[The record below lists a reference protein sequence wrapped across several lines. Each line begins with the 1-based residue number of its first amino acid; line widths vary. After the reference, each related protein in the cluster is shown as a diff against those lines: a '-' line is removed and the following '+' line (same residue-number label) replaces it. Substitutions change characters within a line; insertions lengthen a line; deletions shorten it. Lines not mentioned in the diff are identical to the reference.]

1 MKAVTVTSPFNLDSV
16 QLTEVKDPGQP
27 AKGEIRVAIKASSLN
42 FHDLMV
48 ATGAMPVEDS
58 RILLS
63 DGAGIVEAVGEGVT
77 EFRVGDAVVST
88 FFPQWAAGKATPAV
102 GGFAHTPGDGVDGLA
117 SEVVVRPVNAFTP
130 APAGWS
136 HTEAATITTSG
147 LTAWRALVVNGRLK
161 AGETVLVQGTGGVS
175 IAALQLAKAM
185 GARVIATSSSD
196 EKLAMVRKLGA
207 DDTINYRTTPEW
219 GDKVLELTHG
229 LGVDHI
235 VEVGG
240 PATINES
247 LKAVKVGGHI
257 AVIGVLSGTDAA
269 LSIFSILAKQ
279 VRIEGLIV
287 GSRQDQIDYVK
298 ALELMAQK
306 PVIDKVFS
314 YERLSEAFAHL
325 QSGQHVGKVCVSWE

>member
-1 MKAVTVTSPFNLDSV
+1 MKAVTINSPFTLDSI
-16 QLTEVKDPGQP
+16 QLSDIPDPGQP
-27 AKGEIRVAIKASSLN
+27 GKGEIRVAIKASSLN

-48 ATGAMPVEDS
+48 ATGAMPVADGLV
-58 RILLS
+58 LLS
-63 DGAGIVEAVGEGVT
+63 DGAGVVDAVGEGVT
-77 EFRVGDAVVST
+77 GFRVGDAVVST
-88 FFPQWAAGKATPAV
+88 FFPVWTAGRPGPDV
-102 GGFAHTPGDGVDGLA
+102 GGFSHTPGDGVAGMA
-117 SEVVVRPVNAFTP
+117 SEYVVRSENAFTP

-147 LTAWRALVVNGRLK
+147 LTAWRALVVNGGLK

-175 IAALQLAKAM
+175 VAALQLAKAM

-196 EKLAMVRKLGA
+196 EKLARARKLGA

-219 GDKVLELTHG
+219 GDKVLALTG
-229 LGVDHI
+229 GVGVDHV

-240 PATINES
+240 PATLNES

-257 AVIGVLSGTDAA
+257 AVIGVLSGADAA
-269 LSIFSILAKQ
+269 LSIFSVLSKQ

-298 ALELMAQK
+298 ALELMTQK
-306 PVIDKVFS
+306 PVIDQVFS
-314 YERLSEAFAHL
+314 YAQLSEAFAHL
-325 QSGQHVGKVCVSWE
+325 QSGKHLGKVCVSW

>member
-1 MKAVTVTSPFNLDSV
+1 MKAIAINNPFNLDSV
-16 QLTEVKDPGQP
+16 KLTEVRDPGQP
-27 AKGEIRVAIKASSLN
+27 GHGEIRVAIKASSLN

-48 ATGAMPVEDS
+48 ATGAMTVEEG

-63 DGAGIVEAVGEGVT
+63 DGAGIVKAVGEGVT
-77 EFRVGDAVVST
+77 GFRVGDAVVST
-88 FFPQWAAGKATPAV
+88 FFPIWTAGKATQAV
-102 GGFAHTPGDGVDGLA
+102 GGFAHTPGDGVDGFA
-117 SEVVVRPVNAFTP
+117 SEFVVRDENAFTH

-196 EKLAMVRKLGA
+196 EKLAAVRQLGA
-207 DDTINYRTTPEW
+207 DETINYRTTPEW
-219 GDKVLELTHG
+219 GDKVLELTQG
-229 LGVDHI
+229 EGVDHI

-269 LSIFSILAKQ
+269 LSIFSVLAKQ

-298 ALELMAQK
+298 ALELMEQK

-314 YERLSEAFAHL
+314 YECLGEAFAHL
-325 QSGQHVGKVCVSWE
+325 QSGRHFGKVCVSW

>member
-1 MKAVTVTSPFNLDSV
+1 MKAVTISHPFSLNSI
-16 QLTEVKDPGQP
+16 QLTDVNDPGQP
-27 AKGEIRVAIKASSLN
+27 GKGEIRVAIKASSLN

-48 ATGAMPVEDS
+48 ATGGMPVEDG

-63 DGAGIVEAVGEGVT
+63 DGAGTVEAVGEGVT
-77 EFRVGDAVVST
+77 EFRAGDAVVST
-88 FFPQWAAGKATPAV
+88 FFPVWTAGRATLAV
-102 GGFAHTPGDGVDGLA
+102 GGFSHTPGDGVDGLA
-117 SEVVVRPVNAFTP
+117 CEVVVRSANAFTH

-196 EKLAMVRKLGA
+196 EKLALVRKLGA
-207 DDTINYRTTPEW
+207 DDTINYRTTPAW
-219 GDKVLELTHG
+219 GDKVLELTQG
-229 LGVDHI
+229 AGVDHV

-240 PATINES
+240 PATLNES

-257 AVIGVLSGTDAA
+257 AAIGVLSGTDAA
-269 LSIFSILAKQ
+269 LSVFSVLAKQ

-287 GSRQDQIDYVK
+287 GSRQDQIDYVN
-298 ALELMAQK
+298 ALALMAQK
-306 PVIDKVFS
+306 PVIDQVFS
-314 YERLSEAFAHL
+314 YDRISEAFARL
-325 QSGQHVGKVCVSWE
+325 QSGKHFGKVCVNW

>member
-1 MKAVTVTSPFNLDSV
+1 MKAVTVNNPFNLDSV

-27 AKGEIRVAIKASSLN
+27 GKGEIRVAIKASSLN

-48 ATGAMPVEDS
+48 ATGAMPVEDG

-77 EFRVGDAVVST
+77 AFSVGDRVVST
-88 FFPQWAAGKATPAV
+88 FFPLWTAGEATPAV
-102 GGFAHTPGDGVDGLA
+102 GGFSHTPGDGIDGMA
-117 SEVVVRPVNAFTP
+117 SEFVVRTESAFTH

-136 HTEAATITTSG
+136 HEEAATITTSG
-147 LTAWRALVVNGRLK
+147 LTAWRALVANGRLK

-196 EKLAMVRKLGA
+196 EKLKAVRELGA

-229 LGVDHI
+229 LGVDHV

-269 LSIFSILAKQ
+269 LSIFSVLAKQ

-287 GSRQDQIDYVK
+287 GSRQHQIDYVK
-298 ALELMAQK
+298 ALELMSQK

-314 YERLSEAFAHL
+314 YDRLSEAFAHL
-325 QSGQHVGKVCVSWE
+325 QSGAHFGKICVSW

>member
-1 MKAVTVTSPFNLDSV
+1 MKAVTITNPFNLDHV
-16 QLTEVKDPGQP
+16 QLTEVNDPGQP

-48 ATGAMPVEDS
+48 ATGAMPVEDG

-77 EFRVGDAVVST
+77 DFRVGDAVVST
-88 FFPQWAAGKATPAV
+88 FFPNWTSGRATPAA
-102 GGFAHTPGDGVDGLA
+102 GGFAHTPGDGTEGMA
-117 SEVVVRPVNAFTP
+117 SEYVVRPESAFTP

-147 LTAWRALVVNGRLK
+147 LTAWRALVVNGHLK

-196 EKLAMVRKLGA
+196 DKLAAVRKLGA

-219 GDKVLELTHG
+219 GDKVLELTNG
-229 LGVDHI
+229 LGVDHV

-257 AVIGVLSGTDAA
+257 AVIGVLSGTEAA
-269 LSIFSILAKQ
+269 ISIFSLLAKQ
-279 VRIEGLIV
+279 VRVEGLIV
-287 GSRQDQIDYVK
+287 GSRQDQMEYVK
-298 ALELMAQK
+298 ALALMAQK
-306 PVIDKVFS
+306 PVIDQVFS
-314 YERLSEAFAHL
+314 YDRLGEAFAHL
-325 QSGQHVGKVCVSWE
+325 QSGKHFGKVCVTW

>member
-1 MKAVTVTSPFNLDSV
+1 MKAVAVNNPFNLDSV

-27 AKGEIRVAIKASSLN
+27 GKGEIRVAIKASSLN

-48 ATGAMPVEDS
+48 ATGAMPVEDG

-63 DGAGIVEAVGEGVT
+63 DGAGIVDAVGEGVT
-77 EFRVGDAVVST
+77 AFSVGDSVVST
-88 FFPQWAAGKATPAV
+88 FFPLWTAGEATPAV
-102 GGFAHTPGDGVDGLA
+102 GSFSQTPGDGIDGMA
-117 SEVVVRPVNAFTP
+117 SEFVVRAESAFTP

-136 HTEAATITTSG
+136 HEEAATITTSG

-196 EKLAMVRKLGA
+196 EKLKAVRKLGA
-207 DDTINYRTTPEW
+207 DETINYRTTPEW

-269 LSIFSILAKQ
+269 LSIFSVLAKQ

-287 GSRQDQIDYVK
+287 GSRQHQIDYVK

-314 YERLSEAFAHL
+314 YNRLSEAFAHL
-325 QSGQHVGKVCVSWE
+325 QSGAHFGKVCVSW